1 MNELVVI
8 APVRKTVRVKAPIAH
23 AFEVFT
29 SGLTRWWPHDHG
41 VGKKPI
47 QKVLMEPRLGG
58 RWLEI
63 SEDGTETSVATIT
76 LWEPPHRLVM
86 LWQINAQWK
95 PDAAMKSEVD
105 VRFSAGGPDAT
116 RAVLTTLEEKGASYR
131 FSPVTPGTLRS
142 PEHLARH
149 PFGRVPVLEHD
160 GFLLY
165 ETQAILRYLDC
176 VLPNPALTPADPKRA
191 ARMDQVMNVNDWY
204 LFHNVANVIVFHR
217 VIGPRVMGLVP
228 DEAAIAA

>member
-1 MNELVVI
+1 MNEQVVI
-8 APVRKTVRVKAPIAH
+8 APVRKTVRVKAPVAH

-105 VRFSAGGPDAT
+105 VRFSADGPDAT
-116 RAVLTTLEEKGASYR
+116 RVELLHHKFETMGAEAGASMRKDVDGGWPGLMER
-131 FSPVTPGTLRS
+131 F
-142 PEHLARH
+142 
-149 PFGRVPVLEHD
+149 VLEA
-160 GFLLY
+160 
-165 ETQAILRYLDC
+165 ERS
-176 VLPNPALTPADPKRA
+176 KS
-191 ARMDQVMNVNDWY
+191 
-204 LFHNVANVIVFHR
+204 
-217 VIGPRVMGLVP
+217 
-228 DEAAIAA
+228 